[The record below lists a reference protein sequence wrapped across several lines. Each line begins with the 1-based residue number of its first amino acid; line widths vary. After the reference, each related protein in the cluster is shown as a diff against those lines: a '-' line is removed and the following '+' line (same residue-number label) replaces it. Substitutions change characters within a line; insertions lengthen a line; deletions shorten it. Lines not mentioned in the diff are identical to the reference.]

1 MSLAVPH
8 LMNVDGPGRKTIPS
22 PSLYTGMGIC
32 GAMGARWSAQTS
44 EHDIS
49 ALPLSHACLHPWA
62 EATQST
68 AYGIW
73 DHEVAWRVG
82 VWVRWTC
89 APVVISAVVVLFP
102 IVKNVQQNCGIC
114 QGPLVRQVP
123 LGCMIRHPAE
133 AEIDLIHV
141 RLRFARR
148 R

>member
-1 MSLAVPH
+1 MTSLLCRYPMRACIHGLKQLRAQP
-8 LMNVDGPGRKTIPS
+8 
-22 PSLYTGMGIC
+22 TG
-32 GAMGARWSAQTS
+32 
-44 EHDIS
+44 
-49 ALPLSHACLHPWA
+49 
-62 EATQST
+62 
-68 AYGIW
+68 YGITKW
-73 DHEVAWRVG
+73 LGE
-82 VWVRWTC
+82 WVRWTC